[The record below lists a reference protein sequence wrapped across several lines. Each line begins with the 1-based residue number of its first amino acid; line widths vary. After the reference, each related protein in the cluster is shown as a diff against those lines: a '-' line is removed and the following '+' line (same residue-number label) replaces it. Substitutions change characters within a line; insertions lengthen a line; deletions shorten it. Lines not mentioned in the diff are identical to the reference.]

1 MKAVSA
7 HQRAKD
13 LMAMYERD
21 CEPLLLKSVEEK
33 GVLGRYF
40 LMPPR
45 GSLMWAE
52 VVVLRAGCLLVHGDV
67 DTVVFSNFYKPQH
80 PRDVL
85 EWMGNKDT
93 CYTYAEQKASIGGS
107 IARCF
112 DEEVALR
119 RVLEYR
125 RNKTLDHEQARTLTE
140 LLKDG
145 TDQHEFSDRMYEL
158 TRDPELCSLG
168 TVTDQRVFMAL
179 AVLKRLLKLLPEHDN
194 ARMRT
199 QARFWLRD
207 TYSELPSLV

>member
-1 MKAVSA
+1 MRRSISA

-33 GVLGRYF
+33 GVLGRYL
-40 LMPPR
+40 LMPPS
-45 GSLMWAE
+45 GFLMWAE

-67 DTVVFSNFYKPQH
+67 DTVVFSNFYKPKT

-85 EWMGNKDT
+85 EWMGSKDT
-93 CYTYAEQKASIGGS
+93 CYTYAEEKASIGGS

-112 DEEVALR
+112 DEYVALR

-125 RNKTLDHEQARTLTE
+125 RNGTLDREQARQLKE
-140 LLKDG
+140 LLDDG
-145 TDQHEFSDRMYEL
+145 TSQQEFSTRMYEL

-179 AVLKRLLKLLPEHDN
+179 AVIKRLLKLLPDHDN
-194 ARMRT
+194 ARMRE
-199 QARFWLRD
+199 RSSFWLQD
-207 TYSELPSLV
+207 TDSEPPSL